1 MSIWKSVIRDY
12 PEEQDEQGNTNPLY
26 DEWVEAILEEPWF
39 VALQELVKW
48 SGAWAGTEEELM
60 REIRLRVDREVWESD
75 DFPADPKKLMEYY
88 GILFCASP
96 SSLNILDYR
105 ELKKED
111 VEDFDVPGWG
121 PEAPILVE
129 QGRAGL
135 RLSYRD
141 ALHTLLYKHQS
152 PLPLAVL
159 NFTYCSKS
167 LQRKS
172 GAGPAAQ

>member
-1 MSIWKSVIRDY
+1 MWKSMIRDY
-12 PEEQDEQGNTNPLY
+12 PEEQDEQGNTNPLH
-26 DEWVEAILEEPWF
+26 DEWVETLLEEPWF
-39 VALQELVKW
+39 VALQDLVKW
-48 SGAWAGTEEELM
+48 TGTWAGSEEELM
-60 REIRLRVDREVWESD
+60 KEIKLRVNREVWESE

-121 PEAPILVE
+121 PAAPILVE
-129 QGRAGL
+129 RGRTGL
-135 RLSYRD
+135 RLSHED
-141 ALHTLLYKHQS
+141 ARYTLLCKYRS

-159 NFTYCSKS
+159 EFTSDRYKFNKK
-167 LQRKS
+167 RRIWS
-172 GAGPAAQ
+172 GSGR